1 MNLGISTVKNCALA
15 GALAVAM
22 TTAAWGQAQAPG
34 QLLRISR
41 YKVKANATYDFGE
54 GIKLINE
61 AYKKSGV
68 ASRQA
73 WTSSMFGE
81 TYLVVLVTPVKNFAQ
96 FDSPS
101 PMAGMST
108 ADNVKFQTLMRNA
121 VESSHHSLIRQ
132 APELSLAS
140 GTMQEPKRARVMNL
154 TVKPGKVAEFE
165 DALKTMLLPALK
177 QAGIKDYWVSRT
189 VLGGP
194 MGAYTILTPFT
205 NWAEMDGWA
214 STEKLLGASYKAF
227 LARIADSVDHAE
239 TMTASTSAEMSYR
252 AQ

>member
-1 MNLGISTVKNCALA
+1 MKLKSITGKFCALA
-15 GALAVAM
+15 GAFSMMMAAAALA
-22 TTAAWGQAQAPG
+22 QAQTPG
-34 QLLRISR
+34 QLLRISK

-68 ASRQA
+68 PARQA

-81 TYLVVLVTPVKNFAQ
+81 SYLAVLVTPVKNFAQ
-96 FDSPS
+96 FDSPG

-121 VESSHHSLIRQ
+121 VESSEHTLIQ
-132 APELSLAS
+132 QVPELSLNS
-140 GTMQEPKRARVMNL
+140 GTMQDPKHARVMNI
-154 TVKPGKVAEFE
+154 TVKPGKAAEFE
-165 DALKTMLLPALK
+165 DAIKTMILPALK

-189 VLGGP
+189 LLGGP
-194 MGAYTILTPFT
+194 VGGYTILTPF
-205 NWAEMDGWA
+205 NKWAELDGWP
-214 STEKLLGASYKAF
+214 STEKMLGASYKAF
-227 LARIADSVDHAE
+227 MARIADSVDHAE
-239 TMTASTSAEMSYR
+239 TMTASTAAAMSYR